1 MLVEKSVTMRPSKIF
16 LTSKTAHLG
25 RPEGFSPLEHRHQT
39 GQYRKL
45 TDASKSGC
53 FSFRNYALAVSK
65 SYSFFPSYT

>member
-1 MLVEKSVTMRPSKIF
+1 MEKPFLVNLSVLNNKIC
-16 LTSKTAHLG
+16 
-25 RPEGFSPLEHRHQT
+25 RHQT